1 MIIAAYAY
9 VLGMMALGIMS
20 LWGFLI
26 FLSLPKAVSLL
37 KTFKEKIPDM
47 ADALTA
53 QFDMVFGVL
62 LIAAIFMESL
72 VLP

>member
-1 MIIAAYAY
+1 
-9 VLGMMALGIMS
+9 MMALGIMS

-26 FLSLPKAVSLL
+26 FLSLPKAVHLL